1 MVRILWGSQL
11 ELLDDVG
18 RFLSMLRFESREKL
32 NESGIVYAAVPSRD
46 NLKDLPIDLLG
57 QEFINNS

>member
-1 MVRILWGSQL
+1 VSQL

-18 RFLSMLRFESREKL
+18 RFLSMLLFESREKL
-32 NESGIVYAAVPSRD
+32 NESGIVYAAVPFRGS
-46 NLKDLPIDLLG
+46 LKDLPIDLLG